1 MRASR
6 LMNLVLLLQ
15 ARGTLTAAQIAA
27 ELGVSERT
35 VYRDVTALSGV
46 GVPVY
51 AEQGRAG
58 GYRLVDGY
66 RTRLTGMSPTE
77 AEAVFLLGLP
87 GPARDLG
94 LGDLVTAAHLK
105 VVAALPASARAVQ
118 RFHLDVP
125 GWFGDRTVPPVLAD
139 LAAAVWTDR
148 AVEIRY
154 RGAARRLLPY
164 GVILKAGVWYLL
176 GRVGDD
182 LRVYRVDRIDALAVT
197 EQAFTRPPDFDLA
210 AAWAVRADAFVRG
223 MLTGTIEVRL
233 HPDGVRALR
242 WAVEPQAVAGMRVTG
257 VDAHGWTR
265 AHLPV
270 ESVDVAYD
278 QMLCLGPLVEVLA
291 PAVLRDRMREA
302 ATLTAALYR

>member
-35 VYRDVTALSGV
+35 VYRDVTALSGA

-94 LGDLVTAAHLK
+94 LGELVTAAHLK

-125 GWFGDRTVPPVLAD
+125 GWFSDRAAPPLLAELATAVWRD
-139 LAAAVWTDR
+139 LAVDL
-148 AVEIRY
+148 VY
-154 RGAARRLLPY
+154 RTATRRVLPY

-182 LRVYRVDRIDALAVT
+182 LRVYRVDRIGALTVT
-197 EQAFTRPPDFDLA
+197 DQPFTRPPDFDLA
-210 AAWAVRADAFVRG
+210 AAWDERADAFVRG
-223 MLTGTIEVRL
+223 MLADTIEVRL
-233 HPDGVRALR
+233 HPDGVHALR
-242 WAVEPQAVAGMRVTG
+242 WAVEPQAVTGMRVTG
-257 VDAHGWTR
+257 VDEHGWTR

-270 ESVDVAYD
+270 ESADVAYT
-278 QMLCLGPLVEVLA
+278 QMLRLGPLVEVLA
-291 PAVLRDRMREA
+291 PAGLRDRLRVA